1 MEIGKQ
7 IKIGTKKKKGA
18 EKTKHREFLVK
29 NGHPAKTEKKEF
41 LV

>member
-7 IKIGTKKKKGA
+7 IKIGTKKNKGP
-18 EKTKHREFLVK
+18 EKPKHREFLVK

-41 LV
+41 LI